1 MDGPNDQAVHRLS
14 QKRRSDLHGDYIV
27 FAWTSGIFKRQV
39 MILLFD
45 NLQPFSVAVCRVQ
58 TRLLSV
64 AMRRDCSWTVKVASL
79 EMLRSCLHEAA
90 QYYVPGRW
98 RPKVDEDWTD
108 VWVNVRQCLDM
119 AQARAYELN
128 LFEEEET
135 LAKLKKLL
143 LRATME
149 VDKASVDRAGNVQV
163 RCATEEYEPQEW
175 SKYRARVGSYH
186 SDDLRAAAI
195 ALGRLSSLLTTAGK
209 ETEVVQWVTLA
220 VTQLETMY

>member
-90 QYYVPGRW
+90 QHYVPGRW
-98 RPKVDEDWTD
+98 RPKVD
-108 VWVNVRQCLDM
+108 DM

-163 RCATEEYEPQEW
+163 RCETEEYEPQEW

-195 ALGRLSSLLTTAGK
+195 DLGRLSSLLTTAGK